1 MTVILCRVWKG
12 EKSSKMY
19 VRKVIIV
26 HLSVMEISFLA
37 TFYEENEYIF
47 RKMTSPGMTSEE
59 VTELWHK
66 LAKAVITEN
75 ELARQ

>member
-1 MTVILCRVWKG
+1 MGCFERRKD
-12 EKSSKMY
+12 SKMY
-19 VRKVIIV
+19 VCKVIIVV
-26 HLSVMEISFLA
+26 HLSVMEIFFLG
-37 TFYEENEYIF
+37 TFYEENEYLF
-47 RKMTSPGMTSEE
+47 RKMTSSGMTSEE

>member
-1 MTVILCRVWKG
+1 VFGK
-12 EKSSKMY
+12 EKNSKTY
-19 VRKVIIV
+19 VCKVIIVV

-37 TFYEENEYIF
+37 TFFEENEYLF
-47 RKMTSPGMTSEE
+47 RKITSPGMTSEE